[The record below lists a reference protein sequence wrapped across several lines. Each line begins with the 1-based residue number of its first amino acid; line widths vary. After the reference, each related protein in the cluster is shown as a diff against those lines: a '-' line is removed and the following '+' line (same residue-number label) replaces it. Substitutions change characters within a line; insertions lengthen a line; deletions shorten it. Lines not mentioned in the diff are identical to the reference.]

1 MLVFAVISIAL
12 AVFLLLIGLM
22 VLVRNHQDPINR
34 NFFTMCLLGVV
45 WSLSFEWTFYLFTS
59 QPADSSMLALDIF
72 NRASYVLGLLLLLSM
87 VIFTFIFPKKRKTTV
102 LRAVVPLYIITA
114 ILSTSELIAGVTGVE
129 NGEYVIKTGE
139 YIWIYLTT
147 ILVGIGIIV
156 YNLFYQRRIAISP
169 AQRSQNRLLATGLV
183 SSIFIAFLLATV
195 SPILFPSL
203 KIDLISPIAL
213 LFFLI
218 PVGSAIVKHKLF
230 NVRLIVARALGYAL
244 SLGALISIYA
254 LIIFIVTQRIFE
266 RAGPIITD
274 QVVPLAAAIILGL
287 SYPKS
292 KKFFDRQTNK
302 IFYRDSYDPQTFL
315 DELNST
321 IAGNIELG
329 ILLRHTT
336 SVMQKNLKSE
346 HCFIEVLPTS
356 DSQSRVFGVGTLQLD
371 RDESQFILKT
381 LADSGKRTIVT
392 DHLGSNEEKLRNTL
406 SDRNIGLISRIVPR
420 QGSKQKAIAHL
431 IIGQKKSGNI
441 YDKQDIKIVEII
453 SDELLIAIQNALR
466 FEEIQLFNVTLQ
478 AKVNEATAK
487 LQKTNKKLRDL
498 DETKDEFISMASH
511 QLRTPLTTIKGYM
524 SMVLEG
530 DAGKLT
536 KPQEELLQQAFISS
550 QRMVFLIAD
559 LLNVSRLKS
568 GKFVLD
574 LKPTNLAE
582 VVQGEITQLKETAK
596 AKGLG
601 FEFKKPAKFPE
612 LMLDETKIRQVIM
625 NFSDNAIYYT
635 PSGGK
640 ITIELKEDK
649 NSVYFTVK
657 DTGLG
662 VPKDE
667 KAHMFTKFYRAKN
680 ARNARPDGTG
690 LGLFMAKKVVDV
702 LGGNIIFE
710 SEEGKGSTFG
720 FTFEKRKH
728 LTDQSAE

>member
-1 MLVFAVISIAL
+1 MDFIDLRLAILIFTVLVNGFL
-12 AVFLLLIGLM
+12 AVVVIKNDP
-22 VLVRNHQDPINR
+22 RNATNR
-34 NFFTMCLLGVV
+34 IFAA
-45 WSLSFEWTFYLFTS
+45 LSFITIFWLIDLYLSVNPAYIQNSLLWGRLSIFLAVPQIMCFYLLARTL
-59 QPADSSMLALDIF
+59 PDSRLQVS
-72 NRASYVLGLLLLLSM
+72 
-87 VIFTFIFPKKRKTTV
+87 RKARHRLFAITI
-102 LRAVVPLYIITA
+102 AVMA
-114 ILSTSELIAGVTGVE
+114 
-129 NGEYVIKTGE
+129 
-139 YIWIYLTT
+139 
-147 ILVGIGIIV
+147 
-156 YNLFYQRRIAISP
+156 IAISP
-169 AQRSQNRLLATGLV
+169 FAFTGVTISGDQVEANPGPGLPIFVAFAISFSVSAVYILLKKLSSAQGHLKEQYKFVVLGLILLLGLL
-183 SSIFIAFLLATV
+183 IFT
-195 SPILFPSL
+195 IL
-203 KIDLISPIAL
+203 IPIAL
-213 LFFLI
+213 TGDSKFVPFAPLYTILFLGLTTFAVI
-218 PVGSAIVKHKLF
+218 RHKLF
-230 NVRLIVARALGYAL
+230 DVRLIVARALTYGLLIAAL
-244 SLGALISIYA
+244 SGLYVVAVFGLATY
-254 LIIFIVTQRIFE
+254 FIGQDSLLAQR
-266 RAGPIITD
+266 
-274 QVVPLAAAIILGL
+274 VVPIAAAVILVFTAPFL
-287 SYPKS
+287 KRL
-292 KKFFDRQTNK
+292 FDRLTNR
-302 IFYRDSYDPQTFL
+302 IFYRDAYDPQAFL

-321 IAGNIELG
+321 IVGNIELG

-336 SVMQKNLKSE
+336 SVIQKNLKCD

-356 DSQSRVFGVGTLQLD
+356 NSETRVVGIGTLQLGKE
-371 RDESQFILKT
+371 ESQYIFRTLKMS
-381 LADSGKRTIVT
+381 DRRTVVT
-392 DHLGSNEEKLRNTL
+392 DHLGSNEEKLRSML
-406 SDRNIGLISRIVPR
+406 SDRNIGLITRLVPR
-420 QGSKQKAIAHL
+420 QGNRSGAIAHM
-431 IIGQKKSGNI
+431 IIGHKKSGNI
-441 YDKQDIKIVEII
+441 YDKHDIKIIEII

-466 FEEIQLFNVTLQ
+466 FEEIQQFNVTLQ

-487 LQKTNKKLRDL
+487 LQRTNKKLRDL

-550 QRMVFLIAD
+550 QRMVYLIAD

-574 LKPTNLAE
+574 LQPTNLAD
-582 VVQGEITQLKETAK
+582 VVQGEITQLKETAN

-601 FEFKKPAKFPE
+601 FEFKKPKKFPD

-635 PSGGK
+635 PSGGN

-667 KAHMFTKFYRAKN
+667 KSHLFTKFYRAKN
-680 ARNARPDGTG
+680 ARKARPDGTG

-720 FTFEKRKH
+720 FTFEKSKLR
-728 LTDQSAE
+728 TSQSAS